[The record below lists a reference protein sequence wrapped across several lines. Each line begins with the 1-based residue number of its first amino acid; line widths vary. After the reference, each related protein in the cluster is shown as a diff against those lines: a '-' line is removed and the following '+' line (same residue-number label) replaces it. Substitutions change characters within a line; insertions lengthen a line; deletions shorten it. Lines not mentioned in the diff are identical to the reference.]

1 MRTALFGAFVAIGL
15 AATPLASKPV
25 HAMALP
31 APAGM
36 NAAADALSDTH
47 KAACRLVWRC
57 GYYGCGWR
65 RVCWAP
71 QYSYYAPHYRP
82 YYRPF
87 YRPYVSY
94 YRPYRPFYRPYYSAY
109 YGPRA
114 FYGGFRPY
122 YRSYGW

>member
-15 AATPLASKPV
+15 AATPLTSKPV

-47 KAACRLVWRC
+47 QVACRLVWRC

-71 QYSYYAPHYRP
+71 RYSYYAPYYRP

-87 YRPYVSY
+87 YRPYV
-94 YRPYRPFYRPYYSAY
+94 RPFYRPYYSAY
-109 YGPRA
+109 YGPRT

-122 YRSYGW
+122 YRSYWW